1 MVDSVNTNS
10 GAATGVRIL
19 DLTSRLGDRTQNR
32 ISTGL
37 RINDPKQDAATF
49 AVAQQVLGEIAG
61 ERAVKEA
68 LNFGEAAV
76 GTAIAGGQAISDQLI
91 ELKALAVQASDQTLN
106 ADQRQALT
114 TEFNALREQ
123 IDTIAAS
130 SGFAG
135 TNLVAAGGSDLEV
148 LSDQDGN
155 TISVSAQDLSAGGL
169 GLSGLSLDTAADALS
184 ALSSLDSA
192 IGQASTAVASLG
204 SSASRIENQSEFTTT
219 LVDSLRSELG
229 NLVDAN
235 LAEESAASQANLVR
249 QRLGI
254 TALNIANSSPQT
266 LLALFE

>member
-1 MVDSVNTNS
+1 MVDSVNTNA
-10 GAATGVRIL
+10 GAASGVRIL
-19 DLTSRLGDRTQNR
+19 DLTSRLSDRTQNR

-91 ELKALAVQASDQTLN
+91 ELKALAVQASDQTLS
-106 ADQRQALT
+106 AEQRQALT
-114 TEFNALREQ
+114 TEFNALRQ
-123 IDTIAAS
+123 QVDTIAAS

-135 TNLVAAGGSDLEV
+135 INLVAAGGNDLEV
-148 LSDQDGN
+148 LSDQEGN

-169 GLSGLSLDTAADALS
+169 GISGLSLDTASDALS
-184 ALSSLDSA
+184 AVSSLDSA
-192 IGQASTAVASLG
+192 IGQASSALASLG
-204 SSASRIENQSEFTTT
+204 SSASRIENQSDFTTT

-229 NLVDAN
+229 NLVDSN
-235 LAEESAASQANLVR
+235 LAEESAAVQAIQVR

-254 TALNIANSSPQT
+254 IALNIANSSPQS